1 MLTGDIDFTETSWSN
16 VSSTKDNEEF
26 ILDQFIENNL
36 SKVAPSQLDE
46 FLCNNP
52 EIDLNC
58 TYDRSLFKSFSINN
72 KPCSDHFPIC
82 PQKNLLLDAPLF
94 QASDKFAYKNTNWKE
109 FNYSLTFDPFT
120 LFASVMSIFFLSNCT
135 HGYKFY
141 EIREN
146 TQFVTKNWASLQPWI
161 SN

>member
-1 MLTGDIDFTETSWSN
+1 M
-16 VSSTKDNEEF
+16 SSTKDNEEL
-26 ILDQFIENNL
+26 ILDQIIENNL
-36 SKVAPSQLDE
+36 SNVILSQLDV
-46 FLCNNP
+46 FLCKNP

-58 TYDRSLFKSFSINN
+58 TYNRTLFKNFSIDN

-82 PQKNLLLDAPLF
+82 TQIIFLLDAPLI
-94 QASDKFAYKNTNWKE
+94 QASDKFANKNTNWKE
-109 FNYSLTFDPFT
+109 FNYNLTIDPFT
-120 LFASVMSIFFLSNCT
+120 LFASVMSIFFLKNST

-146 TQFVTKNWASLQPWI
+146 TQFVTKNWASLQRWI